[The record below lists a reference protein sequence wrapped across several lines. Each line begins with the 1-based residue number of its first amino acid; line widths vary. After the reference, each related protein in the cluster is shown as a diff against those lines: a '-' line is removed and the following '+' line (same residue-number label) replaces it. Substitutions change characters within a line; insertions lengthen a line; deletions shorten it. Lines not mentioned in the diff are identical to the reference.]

1 LALPELARIETVVF
15 LQSVDLFSYCKA
27 EEVLRIAAIAQERS
41 FAAGERI
48 YSVNDPSDTLFCVVR
63 GVVKSQ
69 SSNGGSQVF
78 PPLSTFGGIDILR
91 GRLRTDTATAE
102 TDCLLLAI
110 ETEDFFD
117 LLSNNIDIVKALF
130 RHLIET
136 LQYRGEEAEER
147 QA

>member
-1 LALPELARIETVVF
+1 MTELARIETVVF

-41 FAAGERI
+41 HQDGDKI
-48 YSVNDPSDTLFCVVR
+48 YGVNDPSDALFCVVR
-63 GVVKSQ
+63 GLVKVDGG
-69 SSNGGSQVF
+69 NGGSQIF

-91 GRLRTDTATAE
+91 GRLRTDTATAKG
-102 TDCLLLAI
+102 DCLLLAI
-110 ETEDFFD
+110 DSDEYFD

-136 LQYRGEEAEER
+136 LQQGET
-147 QA
+147 

>member
-1 LALPELARIETVVF
+1 MPQLARIETVVF

-27 EEVLRIAAIAQERS
+27 EEVLRIAGIAQERS
-41 FAAGERI
+41 FQAGEKI

-63 GVVKSQ
+63 GMVKSE
-69 SSNGGSQVF
+69 SVNGGSQVF
-78 PPLSTFGGIDILR
+78 PPLSTFGSVDILR
-91 GRLRTDTATAE
+91 GRLRTDTATAQ

-136 LQYRGEEAEER
+136 LQYSGDVEGR
-147 QA
+147 QE

>member
-1 LALPELARIETVVF
+1 LPELARIEAVVF

-41 FAAGERI
+41 FADGENI
-48 YSVNDPSDTLFCVVR
+48 YGVNDPSDTLFCVVR
-63 GVVKSQ
+63 GIVKVDSA
-69 SSNGGSQVF
+69 NRGSQLF

-91 GRLRTDTATAE
+91 GRLRTDTATSSG
-102 TDCLLLAI
+102 DSLLLTI
-110 ETEDFFD
+110 DSDDFFD

-136 LQYRGEEAEER
+136 LQPR
-147 QA
+147 QD

>member
-1 LALPELARIETVVF
+1 MSELARIETVVF

-41 FAAGERI
+41 FEDGERI
-48 YSVNDPSDTLFCVVR
+48 YAINDPSDTLFCVVR
-63 GVVKSQ
+63 GIVKVDSA
-69 SSNGGSQVF
+69 NGGSQLF

-91 GRLRTDTATAE
+91 GRLRTDTAISNGAS
-102 TDCLLLAI
+102 LLLAI
-110 ETEDFFD
+110 DSDDFFD

-136 LQYRGEEAEER
+136 LQQGQE
-147 QA
+147 

>member
-1 LALPELARIETVVF
+1 MSELARIETVVF

-41 FAAGERI
+41 FADGEKI
-48 YSVNDPSDTLFCVVR
+48 YGVNDPSDALFSVVR
-63 GVVKSQ
+63 GIVKVDSAD
-69 SSNGGSQVF
+69 GGSQLF

-91 GRLRTDTATAE
+91 GRLRTDTAVSNG
-102 TDCLLLAI
+102 DSLLLAI
-110 ETEDFFD
+110 DSDDFFD

-136 LQYRGEEAEER
+136 LQQG
-147 QA
+147 QD

>member
-1 LALPELARIETVVF
+1 MPELARIETVVF

-41 FAAGERI
+41 HQDGDKI
-48 YSVNDPSDTLFCVVR
+48 YGVDDPSDALFCVVR
-63 GVVKSQ
+63 GLVKVDGG
-69 SSNGGSQVF
+69 NGGSQIF

-91 GRLRTDTATAE
+91 GRLRTDTATANG
-102 TDCLLLAI
+102 DCLLLAI
-110 ETEDFFD
+110 ESDDFFD

-136 LQYRGEEAEER
+136 LQQGET
-147 QA
+147 